1 MKDTTSTSRRN
12 FIKSTGATA
21 LGSTFAL
28 SALPNITFGQ
38 RTEQLKVGIIGCGGR
53 GAGAA
58 NQALNADENVVLT
71 AMADVFPDRLNTALE
86 ALKEEHEG
94 KVQVPK
100 DKQFVGFD
108 AYKELIAS
116 DVDVVLLATPPVF
129 RPAHLEAAINAGK
142 HVFCEKPVAVDA
154 QGVRQVLATAQKAKE
169 KNLALVSGLCW
180 RYHYPKRATFDK
192 VLNGDI
198 GELMTVYNTYN
209 TGALWSKD
217 RQAGW
222 SDMEYK
228 MRNWLYYSWLSGDHI
243 TEQAVHSIDMM
254 SWVLGNA
261 VPVRA
266 VGTGGRQR
274 RTEEKYG
281 NIFDHFAIVYEFE
294 SGAKGFHFSR
304 QQADCANAYSVEMA
318 GTKGSA
324 IVDVIRRNHEI
335 NGASKWT
342 YDGESNNM
350 YQTEHDE
357 LFASIRKGT
366 PINDGEWMANSTMI
380 AIMGRMVAYTG
391 QSITWED
398 ALNSGNQLAP
408 NIDDFSMDLQWE
420 DPAIAKPGLT
430 KIG

>member
-1 MKDTTSTSRRN
+1 MKDTTSNSRRR

-38 RTEQLKVGIIGCGGR
+38 QTEQLKVGIIGCGGR

-58 NQALNADENVVLT
+58 NQALYADDNVVLT
-71 AMADVFPDRLNTALE
+71 AMADVFPDRLETSLN
-86 ALKEEHEG
+86 ALKEEHEDR
-94 KVQVPK
+94 VQVPK
-100 DKQFVGFD
+100 DKQFIGFD

-116 DVDVVLLATPPVF
+116 DVDVVLLATPPSF
-129 RPAHLEAAINAGK
+129 RPAHLEAAIDAGK

-154 QGVRQVLATAQKAKE
+154 PGVRQVLATAQKAKD
-169 KNLALVSGLCW
+169 KNLSLVSGLCW
-180 RYHYPKRATFDK
+180 RYHYPKRATFGK
-192 VLNGDI
+192 VLDGEI

-222 SDMEYK
+222 TDMEYK
-228 MRNWLYYSWLSGDHI
+228 LRNWLYYSWLSGDHI

-254 SWVLGNA
+254 SWAMGDVM
-261 VPVRA
+261 PVRA

-274 RTEEKYG
+274 RTEEKFG
-281 NIFDHFAIVYEFE
+281 NIYDHFAIVYEYE

-304 QQADCANAYSVEMA
+304 QQANCANAYSCEIA

-324 IVDVIRRNHEI
+324 VVDVIRRKHDI
-335 NGASKWT
+335 MGASQWK
-342 YDGESNNM
+342 YEGEQNNM

-357 LFASIRKGT
+357 LFASIRKGE
-366 PINDGEWMANSTMI
+366 PINDGEWMANSTML

-398 ALNSGNQLAP
+398 ALNSEHTLGP
-408 NIDDFSMDLQWE
+408 TIDQYNMDLKWD